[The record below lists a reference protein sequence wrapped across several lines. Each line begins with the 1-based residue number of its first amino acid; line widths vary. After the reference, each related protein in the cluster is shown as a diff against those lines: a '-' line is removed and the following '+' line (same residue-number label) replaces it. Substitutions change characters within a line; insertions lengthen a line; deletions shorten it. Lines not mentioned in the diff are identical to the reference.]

1 MIKNLKTILILLY
14 CLLITVLFTSGC
26 FSSTSDSGLIV
37 TDKAENTDDTGNTIN
52 DMLSGFRDKLVTAP
66 VILSHSSGE
75 EIYSSGEKELVFIKG
90 IADKGNTIEIYVNDE
105 LQPDGAVVDDSG
117 NFETLNGVEIIE
129 GSNIIEL
136 VSINPSGYES
146 NPTIFNLI
154 LVVPQKVEYALY
166 EDSIDLKEI
175 PDIYF

>member
-37 TDKAENTDDTGNTIN
+37 MDKAENTDDTENTID
-52 DMLSGFRDKLVTAP
+52 DMLSGFRDRLVTAP

-90 IADKGNTIEIYVNDE
+90 LADKGNTIEIYVNGS
-105 LQPDGAVVDDSG
+105 LQ
-117 NFETLNGVEIIE
+117 
-129 GSNIIEL
+129 
-136 VSINPSGYES
+136 
-146 NPTIFNLI
+146 
-154 LVVPQKVEYALY
+154 
-166 EDSIDLKEI
+166 
-175 PDIYF
+175 